1 MYQSDPVWEM
11 EMEMANRKRKTI
23 KIEQYFY
30 CYRGIHLETIRQYSI
45 STQSNMSDYGS
56 ESEEESVH
64 SEEEKPLV
72 KKGVPGAV
80 SLRKEKKGDDSDV
93 SSVATDDDEEANNLL
108 SDADDV
114 SDDEDAPEDEDA
126 MFADERPAKKGK
138 TAKTQQPPDEE
149 DEFQFG
155 FNSDDEDSEDDA
167 DDEEGNAYLQ
177 KLDESVREQTIAN
190 HHPEL
195 LVSNY
200 EEVDALT
207 AIVRDERGIIIDP
220 LHRTL
225 PFLTKYERT
234 RILGERAKQINDGA
248 KTFVETDPS
257 VIDGYL
263 IALAELQQ
271 KKIPFIIRR
280 PLANGASEY
289 WKLKDLEMI

>member
-1 MYQSDPVWEM
+1 
-11 EMEMANRKRKTI
+11 
-23 KIEQYFY
+23 
-30 CYRGIHLETIRQYSI
+30 
-45 STQSNMSDYGS
+45 MSDYGS

-138 TAKTQQPPDEE
+138 TAKTQQPTEEE

-167 DDEEGNAYLQ
+167 DDDEGNAYLQ

-225 PFLTKYERT
+225 PFMTKYERT

>member
-1 MYQSDPVWEM
+1 
-11 EMEMANRKRKTI
+11 
-23 KIEQYFY
+23 
-30 CYRGIHLETIRQYSI
+30 
-45 STQSNMSDYGS
+45 MSDYGS

-64 SEEEKPLV
+64 SEEEKPVV

-108 SDADDV
+108 SDTDDV

-126 MFADERPAKKGK
+126 MFADDRPAKKGK
-138 TAKTQQPPDEE
+138 SKAQQQPDED

-167 DDEEGNAYLQ
+167 DDEDGNAYLQ

-225 PFLTKYERT
+225 PFMTKYERT

>member
-1 MYQSDPVWEM
+1 
-11 EMEMANRKRKTI
+11 
-23 KIEQYFY
+23 
-30 CYRGIHLETIRQYSI
+30 
-45 STQSNMSDYGS
+45 
-56 ESEEESVH
+56 
-64 SEEEKPLV
+64 
-72 KKGVPGAV
+72 
-80 SLRKEKKGDDSDV
+80 
-93 SSVATDDDEEANNLL
+93 VATDDDEEANNLL

>member
-1 MYQSDPVWEM
+1 
-11 EMEMANRKRKTI
+11 
-23 KIEQYFY
+23 
-30 CYRGIHLETIRQYSI
+30 
-45 STQSNMSDYGS
+45 MSDYGS

-72 KKGVPGAV
+72 KKGIPGAV

-138 TAKTQQPPDEE
+138 TAKTQQQPDEG

>member
-1 MYQSDPVWEM
+1 
-11 EMEMANRKRKTI
+11 
-23 KIEQYFY
+23 
-30 CYRGIHLETIRQYSI
+30 
-45 STQSNMSDYGS
+45 MSDYGS
-56 ESEEESVH
+56 ESDDPSVH
-64 SEEEKPLV
+64 SDEEEDLPVV
-72 KKGVPGAV
+72 KKGTTAV
-80 SLRKEKKGDDSDV
+80 KLKKEKKDDDSDV
-93 SSVATDDDEEANNLL
+93 SSVATDDDEEAANLL
-108 SDADDV
+108 SDDADEIDD

-126 MFADERPAKKGK
+126 MFADEKPAKKGK
-138 TAKTQQPPDEE
+138 GATKKSEE
-149 DEFQFG
+149 EDDEFQFG
-155 FNSDDEDSEDDA
+155 FHSDDDDSDE
-167 DDEEGNAYLQ
+167 DDEEEDGNAYLQ

-200 EEVDALT
+200 EEVEALT
-207 AIVRDERGIIIDP
+207 NIVRDERGIIIDT

-248 KTFVETDPS
+248 KSFVETDPS

-263 IALAELQQ
+263 IALAELEQ

>member
-1 MYQSDPVWEM
+1 
-11 EMEMANRKRKTI
+11 
-23 KIEQYFY
+23 
-30 CYRGIHLETIRQYSI
+30 
-45 STQSNMSDYGS
+45 MSDYGS

-64 SEEEKPLV
+64 SEEEKPVV

-93 SSVATDDDEEANNLL
+93 SSVATDDDEDANNLL
-108 SDADDV
+108 SDVDDD
-114 SDDEDAPEDEDA
+114 SDEDAPEDEDA
-126 MFADERPAKKGK
+126 MFADDRPAKKGK
-138 TAKTQQPPDEE
+138 TAKPQEDE

-155 FNSDDEDSEDDA
+155 FNSDDEDSDDDA
-167 DDEEGNAYLQ
+167 DDEDGNAYLQ

-200 EEVDALT
+200 EEVEALT
-207 AIVRDERGIIIDP
+207 NIVRDERGVIIDS

-248 KTFVETDPS
+248 KSFVETDPS

-263 IALAELQQ
+263 IALAEFTQ

-289 WKLKDLEMI
+289 WKLKDLESL

>member
-1 MYQSDPVWEM
+1 
-11 EMEMANRKRKTI
+11 
-23 KIEQYFY
+23 
-30 CYRGIHLETIRQYSI
+30 
-45 STQSNMSDYGS
+45 MSDYGS
-56 ESEEESVH
+56 ESDQSVH
-64 SEEEKPLV
+64 SEDEDDVIPV
-72 KKGVPGAV
+72 PKKGVAPSV
-80 SLRKEKKGDDSDV
+80 KLRKDEKGNDSDV
-93 SSVATDDDEEANNLL
+93 SSVATDDDEAADNLL
-108 SDADDV
+108 SDIDDD
-114 SDDEDAPEDEDA
+114 SDDEESPEDEDA
-126 MFADERPAKKGK
+126 MFADDRPGKKGK
-138 TAKTQQPPDEE
+138 TAKSQDEE

-155 FNSDDEDSEDDA
+155 FNSDDEDSENDA
-167 DDEEGNAYLQ
+167 DDDEDGNAYLQ

-200 EEVDALT
+200 EEVEALT
-207 AIVRDERGIIIDP
+207 NIVRDERGVIIDT

-248 KTFVETDPS
+248 KPFVETDPS

-263 IALAELQQ
+263 IALAEFNQ

-289 WKLKDLEMI
+289 WKLRDLEIL